1 VTTIRLRRL
10 FLAAIALGLTAGL
23 IRLPAEE
30 GRSVTSTAPVSREG
44 KTEAGSVVKLINQ
57 EMDHPVLQR
66 RNPRYVLRPGDIVEI
81 DFPFA
86 PAFNQVQTVQ
96 PDGYISLQNL
106 GDLYV
111 GGKTVPELTQAVKEK
126 YIEIMKDPV
135 ITVVLKDFEHPY
147 FIASGEVAKPGKYE
161 LRGTT
166 TVAQAIAIAGGF
178 SDVAKS
184 SHVLLFRRVSDD
196 YVNIKELNLKKMLG
210 HGELNE
216 DVDLQPGDLLFVPK
230 SITASVLKT
239 LFPHTTTG
247 FYFPVRV
254 P

>member
-1 VTTIRLRRL
+1 MITMPRRRL
-10 FLAAIALGLTAGL
+10 FLAALALALTVGG
-23 IRLPAEE
+23 IRLSAEE
-30 GRSVTSTAPVSREG
+30 GKSVSSTAPVSPQG

-81 DFPFA
+81 DFPLA
-86 PAFNQVQTVQ
+86 PAFNQVQSVQ

-111 GGKTVPELTQAVKEK
+111 GGRTVPELTEALKEK
-126 YIEIMKDPV
+126 YVKIMRDPV

-196 YVNIKELNLKKMLG
+196 YVNIKELDLKKMLG
-210 HGELNE
+210 HGQLNE
-216 DVDLQPGDLLFVPK
+216 DVELQPGDLLFVPK
-230 SITASVLKT
+230 SITASVFKT
-239 LFPHTTTG
+239 LFPHTSTG
-247 FYFPVRV
+247 FYFPVKV